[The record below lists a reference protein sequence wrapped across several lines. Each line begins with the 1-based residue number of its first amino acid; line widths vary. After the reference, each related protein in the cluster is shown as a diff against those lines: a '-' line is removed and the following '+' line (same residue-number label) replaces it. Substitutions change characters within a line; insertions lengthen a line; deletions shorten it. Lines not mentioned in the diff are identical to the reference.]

1 MTVAEISD
9 REREQLDLKENG
21 VLVKQVK
28 SGPAAKAGMRDGDVI
43 LMINNEQVTNLAVF
57 KRVAEKLSVGKS
69 IPVLV
74 QRRGG
79 PVFLA
84 LRLAEKD

>member
-1 MTVAEISD
+1 MAEISD

-21 VLVKQVK
+21 VFVKQVK
-28 SGPAAKAGMRDGDVI
+28 NGPAGKAGMRDGDVI
-43 LMINNEQVTNLAVF
+43 LMINNEQITNLAVF
-57 KRVAEKLSVGKS
+57 KRVAESLSVGKS
-69 IPVLV
+69 IPILV